1 MQRRRLFWQIFPALL
16 AMTLASLACVTWLVT
31 TMLQGFYNDR
41 AQNDLL
47 ARARLIQG
55 DVERLL
61 IAGDAPGLDRLAKT
75 LGKASGTRVTVIAP
89 NGRVLGESDLDP
101 ATMENHA
108 RRPEVIQALREGVGT
123 IIRPSD
129 TEKADLVYVAVPVER
144 DGKALGVLRVA
155 FPLTAVQHQLQFC
168 LNRIMASGALIAVLA
183 AVLSLWI
190 SLRLARPLEQLRAR
204 AAKFA
209 QGDLDAPL
217 PETTTEEI
225 SELAQAM
232 KNMAQ
237 ELHRRFRNE
246 VRQRNE
252 QQAVLS
258 SMVEGVLA
266 IDSQERVLNV
276 NAAGARLLGLTPAEA
291 QGRSIQEAVRNRD
304 LQLFIRRA
312 LASVEPV
319 EGDVTIYGDEQRHLR
334 ANGSVLHDAE
344 GLAIGAVVVLHDVT
358 RLRMLEQMR
367 RDFVANVSHELR
379 TPITSIKGFAE
390 TLLEAEGHDEEARR
404 FLGII
409 ARQADRLNAIIE
421 DLLALA
427 RIEQDAEH
435 DDIARAKGSIREIL
449 AGAIQICARK
459 AEEKGVRV
467 VLECDEPIQ
476 AELNAPLVEQAVVN
490 LLDNAIK
497 YSEPGA
503 EVRVVGALEE
513 GQARVHVIDQG
524 CGIEPRHQARVFER
538 FYRVDKAR
546 SRKLGGTGLG
556 LAIVKHIAEAHKGS
570 VAVQSV
576 PGTGS
581 TFTLSLP
588 AAPAEGS
595 SSIAR

>member
-16 AMTLASLACVTWLVT
+16 AMTLAALACVTWLVT
-31 TMLQGFYNDR
+31 TMLQDFYNDR

-61 IAGDAPGLDRLAKT
+61 AAGDAPGLDRLAKA
-75 LGKASGTRVTVIAP
+75 LGKASGTRVTVIALD
-89 NGRVLGESDLDP
+89 GRVLGETDRDP

-108 RRPEVIQALREGVGT
+108 RRPEVIQALRKGVGT

-129 TEKADLVYVAVPVER
+129 TEKADLIYVAVPVKR

-155 FPLTAVQHQLQFC
+155 FPLTAVQRQLQFC
-168 LNRIMASGALIAVLA
+168 LNRIMASGAVIAVLA
-183 AVLSLWI
+183 ALLSLWI

-217 PETTTEEI
+217 PETSTEEI
-225 SELAQAM
+225 NSLAQAM

-237 ELHRRFRNE
+237 ELHQRFRNE
-246 VRQRNE
+246 VRQHNE

-276 NAAGARLLGLTPAEA
+276 NAAGARLLGLAPAEA
-291 QGRSIQEAVRNRD
+291 QGRSIQEIVRNHD
-304 LQLFIRRA
+304 LQRFIQRA
-312 LASVEPV
+312 LASVDPV

-334 ANGSVLHDAE
+334 ANGSVLRDAE
-344 GLAIGAVVVLHDVT
+344 GLAIGAVVVLHDMT
-358 RLRMLEQMR
+358 RLRLLEQMR

-390 TLLEAEGHDEEARR
+390 TLLEPAGHDAEEARR

-427 RIEQDAEH
+427 RIEQDVEQ

-449 AGAIQICARK
+449 AGAIQICALK
-459 AEEKGVRV
+459 AEEKNIRV
-467 VLECDEPIQ
+467 ALACDEPIQ
-476 AELNAPLVEQAVVN
+476 VEVNAPLVEQAVVN

-497 YSEPGA
+497 YSEPGS
-503 EVRVVGALEE
+503 EVRVVGALED

-524 CGIEPRHQARVFER
+524 CGIEPRHHARVFER

-570 VAVQSV
+570 VAVQSA
-576 PGTGS
+576 PGKGS

-588 AAPAEGS
+588 AASDGPATAG
-595 SSIAR
+595 